1 MKTIIAII
9 LALFAFGAFAQ
20 KETYEF
26 VTYNSPMG
34 WKKDVKPNTYTSF
47 TTTNSQNNSYC
58 QIFIMLST
66 SSKGGIKEDFES
78 EWQNLIVKNY
88 GVTDPPN
95 LTEPTSDNGWT
106 AKGGIGN
113 FKFNNGNSIAMLTT
127 MSGYSKI
134 VSIIAVTNSQDYMP
148 VIKQFLESVE
158 MGKPQNSSNVV
169 SANNNNTNNN
179 SDNPSIIGTWKTNS
193 SDQSSWR
200 VNNGVMSTISR
211 QYTFNE
217 NGSYTFYCKTFDPL
231 MNNMIL
237 TKESGTY
244 QISGNQITINPQ
256 KSVVE
261 SWTKKDGTDRFGKL
275 VSSQNHQLEK
285 MTYQFAK
292 KYFSGIQQWNLLFH
306 ADKQTERDGPA
317 SSNDTFGTA
326 WYYQPISANN
336 QVIELP

>member
-1 MKTIIAII
+1 MKTTITFI
-9 LALFAFGAFAQ
+9 LFLIMFSAFAQ
-20 KETYEF
+20 KHTYEF
-26 VTYNSPMG
+26 VNYTPPAG
-34 WKKDVKPNTYTSF
+34 WKKEVKPNIYTSY

-66 SSKGGIKEDFES
+66 NSKGGIEEDFKC
-78 EWQNLIVKNY
+78 EWQGLIVKNY
-88 GVTDPPN
+88 GVTEAPN
-95 LTEPTSDNGWT
+95 MTELTSENGWT
-106 AKGGIGN
+106 AKGGVAN
-113 FKFNNGNSIAMLTT
+113 FKFENSSSIAMLTT
-127 MSGYSKI
+127 MSGYNKT
-134 VSIIAVTNSQDYMP
+134 VSIIAITNSQDYMAA
-148 VIKQFLESVE
+148 IKNFLESVE

-169 SANNNNTNNN
+169 SANKNNNNNN
-179 SDNPSIIGTWKTNS
+179 DDNPSIIGTWKISS
-193 SDQSSWR
+193 SDQSSFR

-231 MNNMIL
+231 MSNMIL
-237 TKESGTY
+237 TRESGTY
-244 QISGNQITINPQ
+244 QVSGNTITVIPQ
-256 KSVVE
+256 KSVIE

-292 KYFSGIQQWNLLFH
+292 KYFSGIKQWNLLFH

-326 WYYQPISANN
+326 WYYQPITANN